1 MHLKDLSNVTLT
13 KGCLVMLNE
22 SEQGK
27 EIHSI
32 EEKSVENSDSE
43 ELKIALAEEKSKC
56 ELNLTR
62 WQRAQADF
70 INYKRYAEQEKSDT
84 CKFANTNLLLNILPV
99 VDDFQRALNAVPHS
113 EIKHKWL
120 EGLKLVERKFQD
132 ALQKQGVEPINSV
145 GEVFDPRFMEAITC
159 GKGPKDIVLVELEK
173 GYKLYDKVIRPA
185 KVIVGTGEEEL
196 KGEESIKE
204 E

>member
-1 MHLKDLSNVTLT
+1 MQD
-13 KGCLVMLNE
+13 E
-22 SEQGK
+22 SEIEQNIESK
-27 EIHSI
+27 EIDP
-32 EEKSVENSDSE
+32 VEILGSE
-43 ELKIALAEEKSKC
+43 ELKKALAEEKSKC
-56 ELNLTR
+56 ELNLAR

-70 INYKRYAEQEKSDT
+70 VNYKRYAEQEKSDT

-120 EGLKLVERKFQD
+120 EGLKLVERKFRD

-159 GKGPKDIVLVELEK
+159 GKGPENIVLVELEK

-185 KVIVGTGEEEL
+185 KVIVGTGEEEEL